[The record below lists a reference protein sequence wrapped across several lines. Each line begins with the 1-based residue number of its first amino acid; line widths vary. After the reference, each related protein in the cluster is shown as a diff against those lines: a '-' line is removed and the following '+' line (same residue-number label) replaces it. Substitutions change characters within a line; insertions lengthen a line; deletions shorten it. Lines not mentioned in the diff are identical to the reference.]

1 MVSVNVKNIKGVEEA
16 FAKYGEEAVKEFR
29 EVTSFVAKETEN
41 KAKQLA
47 PIDNGTLRQ
56 SIHQTATIGGKGLE
70 YNVGTNLP
78 YAPYMEFGTGGKV
91 DVPIEFQDMANDAKG
106 KGGSFDEGLE
116 EIKKWCIKK
125 GIDVKAAY
133 PIFVSILNKG
143 LTPRPF
149 MYPAFVYA
157 RKTFAKDIK
166 KSLKDLSNKFNKG
179 SL

>member
-16 FAKYGEEAVKEFR
+16 FAKYGEEAVKEFVKITR
-29 EVTSFVAKETEN
+29 FKANETEN
-41 KAKQLA
+41 TAKTLA

-56 SIHQTATIGGKGLE
+56 SIHTTESEKGLTQ
-70 YNVGTNLP
+70 NVGTRIP
-78 YAPYMEFGTGGKV
+78 YAPYMEFGTGTLVK
-91 DVPIEFQDMANDAKG
+91 IQDGWGEMAARFKG
-106 KGGSFDEGLE
+106 A
-116 EIKKWCIKK
+116 
-125 GIDVKAAY
+125 GIRQ
-133 PIFVSILNKG
+133 INIR
-143 LTPRPF
+143 PRPF